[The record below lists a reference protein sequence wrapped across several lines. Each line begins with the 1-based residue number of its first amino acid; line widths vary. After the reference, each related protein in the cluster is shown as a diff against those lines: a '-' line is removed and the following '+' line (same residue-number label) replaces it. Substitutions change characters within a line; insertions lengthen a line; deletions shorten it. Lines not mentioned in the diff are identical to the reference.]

1 MLKGKIALITGAG
14 RGLGRAM
21 AEAMSRED
29 AKISMVSRSMHELKA
44 AADKIRGY
52 GGSVLEIKG
61 DISNEASV
69 LEMVSKTKEAF
80 STVDILVNNAAVIG
94 PAKIIITPRTLDWY
108 HTLNVNLMGAYRLIL
123 SVLPMM
129 IKQKSGKI
137 INITSGLGQRPYPRF
152 CAYGVSKAGLIQL
165 THSLSEELREW
176 NIQVNAINP
185 GVMNTHMQSEIR
197 KFGETT
203 LGSEVYQRFHMLY
216 EQGMLKDPKEIA
228 PLAVFLASAK
238 ADHLTGHNGTPEYY
252 KHLGFEMY
260 GSLNR

>member
-21 AEAMSRED
+21 AEAMSREG

-61 DISNEASV
+61 DLSNEASV

-129 IKQKSGKI
+129 IKQKSGKT

-152 CAYGVSKAGLIQL
+152 CAYGV
-165 THSLSEELREW
+165 
-176 NIQVNAINP
+176 
-185 GVMNTHMQSEIR
+185 
-197 KFGETT
+197 
-203 LGSEVYQRFHMLY
+203 
-216 EQGMLKDPKEIA
+216 
-228 PLAVFLASAK
+228 
-238 ADHLTGHNGTPEYY
+238 
-252 KHLGFEMY
+252 
-260 GSLNR
+260 